1 LNIYD
6 SLIEPLMAGDR
17 TESIIRHPGLNLHHI
32 YVCPSTKK
40 IIGIYDWQETEA
52 QPMVLQEDFLTLAN
66 NRGHTP
72 KSPFNYPEEPDYDEV
87 PAQHKR
93 SARATFVAA
102 RAYHLYFT
110 AVALYNPIHFSL
122 ISHLYPRLKGGLVEY
137 AATPWDG
144 TQGNVIGLQASI
156 LKIAEEWNSMVGG
169 PCPIQFENGEQERW
183 KKEVDEWRELL
194 NLFTYLRE
202 YLLGIESDGEVP
214 HELYEEAKKE
224 NERFRRELIFMCE
237 PEERRKAWQD
247 WPYKDDSDESEWDEE
262 WAKDCTGVL
271 VEGYPG

>member
-1 LNIYD
+1 MEFD
-6 SLIEPLMAGDR
+6 GR
-17 TESIIRHPGLNLHHI
+17 G
-32 YVCPSTKK
+32 PS
-40 IIGIYDWQETEA
+40 
-52 QPMVLQEDFLTLAN
+52 
-66 NRGHTP
+66 R
-72 KSPFNYPEEPDYDEV
+72 
-87 PAQHKR
+87 
-93 SARATFVAA
+93 
-102 RAYHLYFT
+102 
-110 AVALYNPIHFSL
+110 
-122 ISHLYPRLKGGLVEY
+122 
-137 AATPWDG
+137 
-144 TQGNVIGLQASI
+144 
-156 LKIAEEWNSMVGG
+156 
-169 PCPIQFENGEQERW
+169 PIQFENGEQERW
-183 KKEVDEWRELL
+183 KKEVNEWRELL